1 MQAVVAASSS
11 AAAPPP
17 APTAAAAAAHNASI
31 CIRIYLRMNVCTC
44 LCLLDCMCV
53 RASSANNARRLI
65 CLNAAAAAANP
76 QLRFAR
82 KLIIFK
88 LNKKHIAQQLHTHTH
103 GERHACGPHTLWH
116 TQFITQ

>member
-17 APTAAAAAAHNASI
+17 PAPTAAAAAHNASI
-31 CIRIYLRMNVCTC
+31 CIRIYLCVNVCTSF
-44 LCLLDCMCV
+44 CLLGSMCV

-76 QLRFAR
+76 QLPFAR

-88 LNKKHIAQQLHTHTH
+88 LNKKHIAQQLHTHT
-103 GERHACGPHTLWH
+103 ERHACGPHTLWH